1 MGQERGARLVSDLA
15 LVGVAAFAMNAGLS
29 AYGAIYNNFLV
40 NNLHISVQALGG
52 LESLREVPGFLT
64 VAMAAVTV
72 QFRESRLA
80 AFSLLLM
87 GLGLAAISGAHSW
100 LYLVAAGTVWSIG
113 FHLFNPLSNGLVL
126 AAAERSQE
134 GRALGRIG
142 GIGAAGALAG
152 MAMVFAVVGLLGLRG
167 TFVPT
172 RLVVLAGAAALLFMR
187 DKQVA
192 PRTRLVVR
200 RRYGI
205 YYALTLL
212 DGSRRQIFTTFAIF
226 LLIKV
231 YHLDVQHITALLI
244 FNSIV
249 TTLATPVIG
258 RLIDRYGERRLLALT
273 YACLIFLFAGYALVH
288 NLIVLG
294 LLYCVDNAFF
304 AFSLGINSYLGR
316 IAPPE
321 DVTPSLVM
329 GSTVNHIAAVG
340 VPVVGGLLWSTV
352 GYQVTFL
359 AGAATC
365 LLSVLSALAIRIER
379 APSPQ
384 RITDERPEGPPIAAL
399 VAADGHAEGPAGA
412 SPALCVREKQQAH
425 ERRLLGE

>member
-40 NNLHISVQALGG
+40 NDLHITAQALGG

-80 AFSLLLM
+80 AVSLLLM
-87 GLGLAAISGAHSW
+87 GLGLAAIAGAHSW
-100 LYLVAAGTVWSIG
+100 LYLVAAGMVWSIG

-134 GRALGRIG
+134 GRALGWIG
-142 GIGAAGALAG
+142 GIGATGALAG

-172 RLVVLAGAAALLFMR
+172 GLIVLAGAVALLFMR
-187 DKQVA
+187 DRQVA

-212 DGSRRQIFTTFAIF
+212 DGSRRQIFMTFAVY
-226 LLIKV
+226 LLVKV
-231 YHLDVQHITALLI
+231 YDLDVQHITALLI
-244 FNSIV
+244 VNSIV

-258 RLIDRYGERRLLALT
+258 RLIDRYGERRLLALN

-294 LLYCVDNAFF
+294 VLYCLDNAFF

-340 VPVVGGLLWSTV
+340 VPVAGGLLWSTV

-384 RITDERPEGPPIAAL
+384 RITCERPEGAPIAAMG
-399 VAADGHAEGPAGA
+399 AADGHAE
-412 SPALCVREKQQAH
+412 SPALCVREKQHVH
-425 ERRLLGE
+425 ERWLLGE

>member
-1 MGQERGARLVSDLA
+1 
-15 LVGVAAFAMNAGLS
+15 
-29 AYGAIYNNFLV
+29 
-40 NNLHISVQALGG
+40 
-52 LESLREVPGFLT
+52 
-64 VAMAAVTV
+64 
-72 QFRESRLA
+72 
-80 AFSLLLM
+80 
-87 GLGLAAISGAHSW
+87 
-100 LYLVAAGTVWSIG
+100 
-113 FHLFNPLSNGLVL
+113 LSNGLVL

-134 GRALGRIG
+134 GRVLGWIG

-152 MAMVFAVVGLLGLRG
+152 MAMVVAVVGVLGLRG

-172 RLVVLAGAAALLFMR
+172 GLIVLAGAVALLFMR

-212 DGSRRQIFTTFAIF
+212 DGSRRQIFMTFAVF
-226 LLIKV
+226 LLVKV

-249 TTLATPVIG
+249 TTLATPIIG
-258 RLIDRYGERRLLALT
+258 RLIDRYGERRLLALN
-273 YACLIFLFAGYALVH
+273 YACLIVLFAGYALVH

-294 LLYCVDNAFF
+294 VLYCVDNAFF

-321 DVTPSLVM
+321 EVTPSLVM

-340 VPVVGGLLWSTV
+340 VPVMGGLLWSTI

-365 LLSVLSALAIRIER
+365 LLSVLAALAIRIEHV
-379 APSPQ
+379 PSARHIPDGQ
-384 RITDERPEGPPIAAL
+384 AEGPPVAVIG
-399 VAADGHAEGPAGA
+399 AADGHATGPAGG
-412 SPALCVREKQQAH
+412 SPVRCACAEAPGEGKCLAD
-425 ERRLLGE
+425 ERDE

>member
-40 NNLHISVQALGG
+40 NDLHITAQALGG

-100 LYLVAAGTVWSIG
+100 WYLVAAGMVWSIG

-134 GRALGRIG
+134 GRALGWIG

-172 RLVVLAGAAALLFMR
+172 GLVVLAGAVALLFMR

-212 DGSRRQIFTTFAIF
+212 DGSRRQIFTTFAVF

-258 RLIDRYGERRLLALT
+258 RLIDRYGERRLLALN

-294 LLYCVDNAFF
+294 VLYCLDNAFF

-365 LLSVLSALAIRIER
+365 LLSVVSALAIRIER

-384 RITDERPEGPPIAAL
+384 RITCERPGGPPIAAMG
-399 VAADGHAEGPAGA
+399 AADGHAEGPAGP
-412 SPALCVREKQQAH
+412 SPALGGREKQQVH
-425 ERRLLGE
+425 ERCLLGE

>member
-1 MGQERGARLVSDLA
+1 
-15 LVGVAAFAMNAGLS
+15 MNAGLS

-64 VAMAAVTV
+64 VAM
-72 QFRESRLA
+72 
-80 AFSLLLM
+80 
-87 GLGLAAISGAHSW
+87 
-100 LYLVAAGTVWSIG
+100 
-113 FHLFNPLSNGLVL
+113 
-126 AAAERSQE
+126 
-134 GRALGRIG
+134 
-142 GIGAAGALAG
+142 
-152 MAMVFAVVGLLGLRG
+152 VFAVVGLLGLRG

-172 RLVVLAGAAALLFMR
+172 GLLVLAGAVALLFMR

-212 DGSRRQIFTTFAIF
+212 DGSRRQIFSTFAVF

-249 TTLATPVIG
+249 TTLATPIIG
-258 RLIDRYGERRLLALT
+258 RLIDRYGERRLLALN

-294 LLYCVDNAFF
+294 VLYCMDNAFF
-304 AFSLGINSYLGR
+304 A
-316 IAPPE
+316 
-321 DVTPSLVM
+321 
-329 GSTVNHIAAVG
+329 
-340 VPVVGGLLWSTV
+340 
-352 GYQVTFL
+352 
-359 AGAATC
+359 
-365 LLSVLSALAIRIER
+365 
-379 APSPQ
+379 
-384 RITDERPEGPPIAAL
+384 
-399 VAADGHAEGPAGA
+399 
-412 SPALCVREKQQAH
+412 
-425 ERRLLGE
+425 

>member
-1 MGQERGARLVSDLA
+1 
-15 LVGVAAFAMNAGLS
+15 
-29 AYGAIYNNFLV
+29 
-40 NNLHISVQALGG
+40 
-52 LESLREVPGFLT
+52 
-64 VAMAAVTV
+64 
-72 QFRESRLA
+72 ESRLA

-87 GLGLAAISGAHSW
+87 GLGLAAIAGAHAW
-100 LYLVAAGTVWSIG
+100 LYLVAAGMVWSSG

-126 AAAERSQE
+126 AAAESSQE
-134 GRALGRIG
+134 GRALGWIG

-172 RLVVLAGAAALLFMR
+172 GLLVLAGAVALLFMR
-187 DKQVA
+187 DRQVA

-212 DGSRRQIFTTFAIF
+212 DGSRRQIFMTFAVF
-226 LLIKV
+226 LLVKV

-249 TTLATPVIG
+249 TTLATPIIG
-258 RLIDRYGERRLLALT
+258 RLIDRYGERRLLALN
-273 YACLIFLFAGYALVH
+273 YACLIVLFGGYALVH

-294 LLYCVDNAFF
+294 VLYCVDNAFF

-340 VPVVGGLLWSTV
+340 VPVVGGLLLSTV

-365 LLSVLSALAIRIER
+365 VLSVLAALAIRIER
-379 APSPQ
+379 APSPR
-384 RITDERPEGPPIAAL
+384 RIADGQPEGLPTSVTIT
-399 VAADGHAEGPAGA
+399 ADGHAESPAGSSWVLDA
-412 SPALCVREKQQAH
+412 WADE
-425 ERRLLGE
+425 ETNEG